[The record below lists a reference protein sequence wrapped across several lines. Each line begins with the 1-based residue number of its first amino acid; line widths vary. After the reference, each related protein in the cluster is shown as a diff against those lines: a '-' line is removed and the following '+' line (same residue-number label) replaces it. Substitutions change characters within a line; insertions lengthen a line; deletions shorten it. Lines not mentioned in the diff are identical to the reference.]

1 MFKINDSSDS
11 TSLMFDNAA
20 QVTTSMNKCAIIFHD
35 EPLNQYI
42 FVCYHCGETFPNAN
56 NIIDHLNETHFYSNQ
71 SLLSNNSNKNEFDIK
86 DELVD
91 LNIEIT
97 QRRTNTA
104 DVDRLCKTELKVSS
118 DDEIE
123 TKKSSQNTLTN
134 DDIEETELNLSSK
147 NVQDLPDVLYLN
159 DDNTSTDNNNI
170 KKKRRRRKVNAT
182 KDNTDD
188 NNTDPIP
195 KQAPYICYIC
205 KKTLS
210 TRESLIFHLGL
221 LHNRKNLP
229 RTMYQCQLCDNTK
242 SYASKYKY
250 ENHLREHANLREFKC
265 DVCHLGYNTIHSLK
279 THMTMHNKREFQCDH
294 CAYISKTKYNLTAH
308 IRNVHMKQKTFKC
321 PICDKI
327 FNYKN
332 SYIYHQRHHTGE
344 RPYQCYLCGVVYST
358 SSKLSK
364 HMKGTHST
372 QSHKCQQCVKE
383 FASESR
389 LRTHMKTHTDQRLHT
404 CTICGN
410 SFKSRKTLRQHIY
423 IHDEVKRF
431 KCNYCDMKFAQ
442 TAGRRGHERL
452 KHLSL

>member
-1 MFKINDSSDS
+1 MSKIIDS
-11 TSLMFDNAA
+11 TNTTSLLLDNNRL
-20 QVTTSMNKCAIIFHD
+20 TTSMNKCAIIFHD
-35 EPLNQYI
+35 MNQYI
-42 FVCYHCGETFPNAN
+42 FVCYHCGETFSNAN
-56 NIIDHLNETHFYSNQ
+56 IIIEHLNKIHFYAGHHQ
-71 SLLSNNSNKNEFDIK
+71 SSLTNNSENENDVDIK
-86 DELVD
+86 DEPM
-91 LNIEIT
+91 E
-97 QRRTNTA
+97 NTTA
-104 DVDRLCKTELKVSS
+104 EASHYTAVEQCKTEEYLTDDDFNKNDPITLTTNDNEHTLSS
-118 DDEIE
+118 SNVDVKQEKKT
-123 TKKSSQNTLTN
+123 TKKKL
-134 DDIEETELNLSSK
+134 
-147 NVQDLPDVLYLN
+147 
-159 DDNTSTDNNNI
+159 TDNSII
-170 KKKRRRRKVNAT
+170 KSKRRRKVNAKT
-182 KDNTDD
+182 IQIDNNDD
-188 NNTDPIP
+188 NDNAIDPIP
-195 KQAPYICYIC
+195 KQAPYNCYIC
-205 KKTLS
+205 KKVLS

-250 ENHLREHANLREFKC
+250 DNHLREHANLREYKC
-265 DVCHLGYNTIHSLK
+265 EICCLGYNTIHSLK
-279 THMTMHNKREFQCDH
+279 THMTMHNEREFECDH
-294 CAYISKTKYNLTAH
+294 CSYISKTKYNLTAH
-308 IRNVHMKQKTFKC
+308 IRNVHMKQKTFQC
-321 PICDKI
+321 QICDKI

-344 RPYQCYLCGVVYST
+344 KPYQCYLCGVAYST

-372 QSHKCQQCVKE
+372 QMHKCQQCIKE

-410 SFKSRKTLRQHIY
+410 SFKSRKTLRQHMY

-452 KHLSL
+452 KHLSI